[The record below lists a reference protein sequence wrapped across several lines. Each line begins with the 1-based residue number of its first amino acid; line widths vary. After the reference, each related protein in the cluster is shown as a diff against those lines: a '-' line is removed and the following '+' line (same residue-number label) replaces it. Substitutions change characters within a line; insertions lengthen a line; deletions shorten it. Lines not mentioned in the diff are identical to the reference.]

1 MESDTDA
8 PVSGLRLVCDEP
20 FRIFFPLGIACGLI
34 GVSHWVFYQAGW
46 TEQYS
51 CFYHGLVQIQGFQTC
66 FVVGFLMTALPKF
79 LEAPGARP
87 YELFLNIGLVLSS
100 LIGLMAGNWTLAEL
114 SFAALILH
122 TVLFSVRRFRRRK
135 DLPPDEFV
143 FIPFG
148 FLCALAGGLMLLF
161 QVTVETGRRLMEQ
174 GMILFMIMAV
184 GGFLVPRL
192 LGWPRAPE
200 AEGQTRRTRM
210 ILYLLTGGLLLL
222 GFAVESTASG
232 PAGRLLRAGVMS
244 LYFFGVL
251 RVHRMPRRKTWH
263 VRLLYLSLYFV
274 LSGLWLSGLFPDYEV
289 VALHVT
295 FVGGFSLL
303 TLCIGARVVVSHC
316 GFESLWERNLA
327 AVAIFGTCFLAA
339 LGLRVGADLYP
350 DAYFLLL
357 ALAAGFWLAGAAVW
371 GGYFVP
377 KMRGVDTSE

>member
-1 MESDTDA
+1 M
-8 PVSGLRLVCDEP
+8 
-20 FRIFFPLGIACGLI
+20 
-34 GVSHWVFYQAGW
+34 FYEVGW

-51 CFYHGLVQIQGFQTC
+51 CFYHGLVQIQGFQAC

-87 YELFLNIGLVLSS
+87 YELFLNFGLVLSS
-100 LIGLMAGNWTLAEL
+100 LIGLMIGNWTVAEL
-114 SFAALILH
+114 GFVALILH
-122 TVLFSVRRFRRRK
+122 TVLFATRRLRRRK

-148 FLCALAGGLMLLF
+148 LLCALTGGLMLLG
-161 QVTVETGRRLMEQ
+161 QATVETGRRLVEQ
-174 GMILFMIMAV
+174 GMMLFMIMAV

-192 LGWPRAPE
+192 LGLPRMPG
-200 AEGQTRRTRM
+200 AETRRTRM
-210 ILYLLTGGLLLL
+210 TLYLIAGGILLLS
-222 GFAVESTASG
+222 FAVESAASG
-232 PAGRLLRAGVMS
+232 PAGRLLRAAVVS
-244 LYFFGVL
+244 LYFFGAL
-251 RVHRMPRRKTWH
+251 RVHRLPRRKMWH
-263 VRLLYLSLYFV
+263 VRLLYLSLYLV

-295 FVGGFSLL
+295 FVGGFSLM

-316 GFESLWERNLA
+316 GFESLWERNIA
-327 AVAIFGTCFLAA
+327 AVVILGVCFLAA

-357 ALAAGFWLAGAAVW
+357 ALAAGFWVAGAAVW
-371 GGYFVP
+371 GGYFAP